1 MENAVADK
9 KQHIEDITPGFENL
23 ETEFEDR
30 KNGYEKQKKDIV
42 GMWDESFPPV
52 DEGSLL

>member
-1 MENAVADK
+1 MSSNILQREIMEMENAVADK

-42 GMWDESFPPV
+42 GM
-52 DEGSLL
+52 